1 MRLSWC
7 EAELYAACIY
17 GVRIYVRRG
26 HAVLRAALPHKEEYV
41 ILVRM
46 SSMQRKLYN
55 AFMTVIKEGGLAS
68 WTNSNNPI
76 KAFSVFCKVS
86 PCLHCQQA
94 LVPVNQLCCQSRSFS
109 VAQVLLFTGHQIS
122 WVTE

>member
-1 MRLSWC
+1 MRMVPTVVC
-7 EAELYAACIY
+7 ELYDACVC
-17 GVRIYVRRG
+17 GRRG
-26 HAVLRAALPHKEEYV
+26 HAVLRAALPNKEEYV

-46 SSMQRKLYN
+46 SEIQRQLYN

-86 PCLHCQQA
+86 VYNRYLS
-94 LVPVNQLCCQSRSFS
+94 LSFLSRY
-109 VAQVLLFTGHQIS
+109 I
-122 WVTE
+122 W

>member
-1 MRLSWC
+1 M
-7 EAELYAACIY
+7 YD
-17 GVRIYVRRG
+17 RRG
-26 HAVLRAALPHKEEYV
+26 HAVLRAALPQKEEYV

-46 SSMQRKLYN
+46 SSIQRQLYN

-86 PCLHCQQA
+86 RLFYLFYLCFILLYCLQCVHDGDQGGWTCQ
-94 LVPVNQLCCQSRSFS
+94 LDQL
-109 VAQVLLFTGHQIS
+109 
-122 WVTE
+122 

>member
-1 MRLSWC
+1 MC
-7 EAELYAACIY
+7 LYSMLCIY
-17 GVRIYVRRG
+17 IYGRRG
-26 HAVLRAALPHKEEYV
+26 HAVLRAALPQKEEYV

-46 SSMQRKLYN
+46 SPIQRRLYN

-86 PCLHCQQA
+86 I
-94 LVPVNQLCCQSRSFS
+94 
-109 VAQVLLFTGHQIS
+109 VLLLSFDMHKAAKT
-122 WVTE
+122 